1 MNHIFEAEYVDFCRN
16 VLNKSVAAEDYDYY
30 IFISR
35 KCYYYT
41 KLIASRNEEN
51 FSIPVDSLRDRDIL
65 KGVNLSS
72 LNGKKIL
79 LIDDTFHSGATIEN
93 VLRCFPGDGE
103 RPKID
108 IAVFCLTP
116 RGLKNLNT
124 NKALKGCRKSYCKLF
139 TGEQMS
145 RMTLCE
151 LQGIQ
156 QSLYPYVIDLPVFK
170 KIELPYSAFELLTDE
185 RKLGWEFHEYKVEL
199 GDRVY
204 QNGFFSYS
212 NDFLEEKLGDSLHDM
227 VVKCR
232 YRIEENDNGL
242 VVQCR
247 FVPFVMLR
255 SVSYEKMKELCQSLF
270 SGTAYDGL
278 LESAGSEKS
287 EKYIALYR
295 SAVYVLSYLVGKM
308 FCNYLK
314 FSFDVELDLDKNLS
328 GWSPNEAFQKSIDD
342 IFENVSR
349 ENFGMENFKGRLI
362 DLKGSASEPK
372 VQIESPTG
380 KTVFT
385 SDDITYYIMGELSL
399 QKRDFGNNADGED
412 KRFVAHEKLEK
423 MAAKEFCF
431 SSRYQFTVELTKV
444 LLKLLDSGFISNS
457 LRLTDD
463 KIERGFRLGE
473 TSSLLFG
480 YKLKAFYAGIY
491 AYYNV
496 LEMSYEKYQE
506 KYDSFINLFYKFLL
520 LGGYFERK
528 YITEKGFE
536 YFSKYFRLKED
547 ALQREIENKRF
558 VLCSNLQN
566 EEKAIREIL
575 SYVYNLKGLR
585 GE

>member
-116 RGLKNLNT
+116 RGLKNLKT

-255 SVSYEKMKELCQSLF
+255 SVSYEKMKELCESLF
-270 SGTAYDGL
+270 
-278 LESAGSEKS
+278 
-287 EKYIALYR
+287 R
-295 SAVYVLSYLVGKM
+295 
-308 FCNYLK
+308 
-314 FSFDVELDLDKNLS
+314 
-328 GWSPNEAFQKSIDD
+328 
-342 IFENVSR
+342 
-349 ENFGMENFKGRLI
+349 
-362 DLKGSASEPK
+362 
-372 VQIESPTG
+372 
-380 KTVFT
+380 
-385 SDDITYYIMGELSL
+385 
-399 QKRDFGNNADGED
+399 
-412 KRFVAHEKLEK
+412 
-423 MAAKEFCF
+423 
-431 SSRYQFTVELTKV
+431 
-444 LLKLLDSGFISNS
+444 
-457 LRLTDD
+457 
-463 KIERGFRLGE
+463 
-473 TSSLLFG
+473 
-480 YKLKAFYAGIY
+480 
-491 AYYNV
+491 
-496 LEMSYEKYQE
+496 
-506 KYDSFINLFYKFLL
+506 
-520 LGGYFERK
+520 
-528 YITEKGFE
+528 
-536 YFSKYFRLKED
+536 
-547 ALQREIENKRF
+547 
-558 VLCSNLQN
+558 
-566 EEKAIREIL
+566 
-575 SYVYNLKGLR
+575 
-585 GE
+585 